1 MTDSLPP
8 KLLNLQ
14 IPMEID
20 LSKVDGNKITFYVEA
35 ADEAGGSGLQQVIIT
50 LDRFLSSGHAAKH
63 VVFDPGVPSADG
75 QMTSSDSFN
84 DSTPTT
90 ANISYSVGPGTPTG
104 VVTISSIWVT
114 DNANHVSIYDTSQL
128 QALGF
133 NTQIKLVNPAAPT
146 TPTASIV
153 SGPDAG
159 ATPRFG
165 GTSQPGT
172 TVYVAAFSNGLWL
185 DLGATVTGAD
195 GKWTLKS
202 NTLKDG
208 VYEKVTAW
216 AVDAH
221 GNASDLSSGFSFDI
235 WSDGLAP
242 PTVNVPG
249 DGQGHVHVQAPI
261 VVGTG
266 IPNCQITLFADG
278 KPVGSGLADGDGHWA
293 ILSDTLAVG
302 SHALTATQTT
312 AAGRTSTATT
322 AANVIVD
329 APTTGGLKFAVGSV
343 TAPAGTTVDT
353 AYIQKTLDDI
363 GARLN
368 AFIDTSQTVQVK
380 VTVGDLAGGAVGSAA
395 ASWLGTSSSGPSL
408 GDAVLNLNVNY
419 ANLYSVSGSANPY
432 LFAHELLHAL
442 GFNDGV
448 SAFANFVRAQSDG
461 SYFYGPNAMAINGGP
476 VPLDASLSHLADPND
491 LENAHG
497 GSIDGPAFSSSNAYM
512 PYSSLDMAILKDLGW
527 KIKPVL
533 VSADGHTFVAG
544 SSKPGFDQVKG
555 TSGLDTL
562 VVQGSHNDFTGTWN
576 TAGQYILTNKADGTS
591 DTLNSIERIQFKDAT
606 AGLDVDGA
614 GGQIYRL
621 YQAVFGRTPD
631 AAGLGYWI
639 KQGDHGLTI
648 ARAADSFVTS
658 AEFKTLYGSA
668 PTSTQIVDE
677 LYANVLHRA
686 PDEAGF
692 AYWKPIIESSPAA
705 LSQVLVA
712 FSESAENR
720 DAVAKIIG
728 NGFEYQP
735 DA

>member
-1 MTDSLPP
+1 MADSLPP

-14 IPMEID
+14 IPTEID
-20 LSKVDGNKITFYVEA
+20 LSKVDGNKITFYLEA

-63 VVFDPGVPSADG
+63 VVFRPGVPSADG
-75 QMTSSDSFN
+75 QLTSSDAFN

-90 ANISYSVGPGTPTG
+90 ANISYAVGPGTPAG

-114 DNANHVSIYDTSQL
+114 DNASHVSTYDTSQL

-133 NTQIKLVNPAAPT
+133 NTQIKLVNAAAPT
-146 TPTASIV
+146 APTASIV
-153 SGPDAG
+153 AGPDAS
-159 ATPRFG
+159 ATPQFG

-172 TVYVAAFSNGLWL
+172 TVYVTAFSNGSWV
-185 DLGATVTGAD
+185 DLGSTVAGAD

-202 NTLKDG
+202 SALPDG
-208 VYEKVTAW
+208 VYEKAAAW
-216 AVDAH
+216 AVDPH
-221 GNASDLSSGFSFDI
+221 GNASALSSGFSFDV

-242 PTVNVPG
+242 PTLNVPV
-249 DGQGHVHVQAPI
+249 DGQGHLHVLAPI

-266 IPNCQITLFADG
+266 VPDSHVTLFADG
-278 KPVGSGLADGDGHWA
+278 KQVGVGLSDDAGHWA
-293 ILSDTLAVG
+293 ILSDTLAIG

-312 AAGRTSTATT
+312 AAGRTSAASTAT
-322 AANVIVD
+322 NVIAD
-329 APTTGGLKFAVGSV
+329 APATGGLKFVVGSV
-343 TAPAGTTVDT
+343 TAPVGTTVDT
-353 AYIQKTLDDI
+353 TYIQKTLDDI
-363 GARLN
+363 GARFN
-368 AFIDTSQTVQVK
+368 AFIDTSQTVQVN
-380 VTVGDLAGGAVGSAA
+380 VTVGNLAGGAVGSAA
-395 ASWLGTSSSGPSL
+395 ASWLGTSSSGPSI
-408 GDAVLNLNVNY
+408 GNGVLNLNVNY
-419 ANLYSVSGSANPY
+419 ANLYSASGSANPY
-432 LFAHELLHAL
+432 LYAHEMLHAL

-448 SAFANFVRAQSDG
+448 SAFANFVRAQGDG
-461 SYFYGPNAMAINGGP
+461 SYFYGPNAMALNGGP
-476 VPLDASLSHLADPND
+476 VRLDASLSHLVGQDD
-491 LENAHG
+491 LMGSG
-497 GSIDGPAFSSSNAYM
+497 GGNMDAAPFSSSNSYM

-544 SSKPGFDQVKG
+544 SGKPGFDQVKG

-562 VVQGSHNDFTGTWN
+562 FVQGSHSDFTGAWN
-576 TAGQYILTNKADGTS
+576 ATGQYVLTDKADGTT
-591 DTLNSIERIQFKDAT
+591 DTLSSIERIQFKDAT
-606 AGLDVDGA
+606 VGLDLDGV

-648 ARAADSFVTS
+648 GQAADFFVAS

-686 PDEAGF
+686 PDDAGF
-692 AYWKPIIESSPAA
+692 AYWKPIIESTPAA
-705 LSQVLVA
+705 LSQVVVA

-728 NGFEYQP
+728 NGFEFQP
-735 DA
+735 YA